1 MDSNGQMCHHPST
14 TRIDLSERKILT
26 FVVDCLSIMTSQ
38 RARSCA
44 PIWAFIEYDFEPK
57 I

>member
-1 MDSNGQMCHHPST
+1 MSLFST
-14 TRIDLSERKILT
+14 ARIDLSERKIST
-26 FVVDCLSIMTSQ
+26 FVVDCLSIITSQ

-44 PIWAFIEYDFEPK
+44 PIWAFSKHDFELK